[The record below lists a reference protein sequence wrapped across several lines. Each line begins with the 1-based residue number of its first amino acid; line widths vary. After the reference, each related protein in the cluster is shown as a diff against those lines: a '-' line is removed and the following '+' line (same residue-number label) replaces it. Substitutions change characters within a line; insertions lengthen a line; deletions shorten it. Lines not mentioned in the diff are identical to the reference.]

1 MSKVLNLSLT
11 DARYALLEEIAEA
24 RDLTVYNIVRE
35 AIDLYLYGDER

>member
-11 DARYALLEEIAEA
+11 DVRYNLLAEMAEA
-24 RDLTVYNIVRE
+24 RGLTIYNIVRE